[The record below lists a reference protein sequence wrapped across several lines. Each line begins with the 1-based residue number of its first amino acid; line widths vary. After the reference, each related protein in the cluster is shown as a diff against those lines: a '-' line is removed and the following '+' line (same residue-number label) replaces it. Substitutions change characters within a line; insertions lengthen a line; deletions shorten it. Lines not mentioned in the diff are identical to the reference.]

1 MKMSN
6 RNDRL
11 WLVALSISGA
21 GVLLAL
27 YILLGFYAGK
37 WIANALDGAKLW
49 MGVGSIVGLCL
60 GIVNIIYLVKKF
72 MGEQNE

>member
-6 RNDRL
+6 RNDRP

-21 GVLLAL
+21 GVLLAM

-37 WIANALDGAKLW
+37 WISNASDGSKLW
-49 MGVGSIVGLCL
+49 LGVGSIVGLCL

>member
-6 RNDRL
+6 RNDRP

-37 WIANALDGAKLW
+37 WIANASDGSKLW
-49 MGVGSIVGLCL
+49 LGIGSIVGLCL